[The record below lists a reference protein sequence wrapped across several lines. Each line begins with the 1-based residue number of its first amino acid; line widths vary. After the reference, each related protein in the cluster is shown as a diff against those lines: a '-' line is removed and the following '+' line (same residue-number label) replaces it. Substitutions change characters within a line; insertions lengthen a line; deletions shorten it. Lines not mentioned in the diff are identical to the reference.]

1 VSFAFDL
8 YEAPSYRACCTRVRQ
23 CPYHHKR
30 AHPRVCGAGG
40 TGGEPEL
47 LHTEAENPP
56 ADDEVE
62 AMADY
67 MDVLTTEP
75 DAVLR
80 VRAPTS
86 SSRCVSEAL
95 ASPCHTHTHPTHTHA
110 PSGVDASR
118 RRWRHQATPPHPPH
132 THAPSG
138 GALRQRVASQSS
150 AGFAPP
156 RTPSAH
162 PDPPAT
168 EVTPR
173 MGGSFPQPAPVHDTR
188 GYCARGPTRVAG
200 QTGCGWPGFARGRW
214 GRRPPA
220 APPSSCTRGVIA
232 GRGDD
237 LRVTRGAGGAGGGE
251 RAASARV
258 GRILRRRGRRGVPQP
273 QGIHIPLQM
282 PNSRTP
288 TLANKDGH
296 DPLYPQ
302 YSGS

>member
-95 ASPCHTHTHPTHTHA
+95 ASPSHTPTPPTHT
-110 PSGVDASR
+110 R
-118 RRWRHQATPPHPPH
+118 TEWR
-132 THAPSG
+132 
-138 GALRQRVASQSS
+138 RVAAAGGIPKLSRVRAS
-150 AGFAPP
+150 AHTQ
-156 RTPSAH
+156 RTP
-162 PDPPAT
+162 
-168 EVTPR
+168 
-173 MGGSFPQPAPVHDTR
+173 
-188 GYCARGPTRVAG
+188 GPTR
-200 QTGCGWPGFARGRW
+200 
-214 GRRPPA
+214 
-220 APPSSCTRGVIA
+220 
-232 GRGDD
+232 
-237 LRVTRGAGGAGGGE
+237 
-251 RAASARV
+251 
-258 GRILRRRGRRGVPQP
+258 
-273 QGIHIPLQM
+273 H
-282 PNSRTP
+282 
-288 TLANKDGH
+288 
-296 DPLYPQ
+296 
-302 YSGS
+302 